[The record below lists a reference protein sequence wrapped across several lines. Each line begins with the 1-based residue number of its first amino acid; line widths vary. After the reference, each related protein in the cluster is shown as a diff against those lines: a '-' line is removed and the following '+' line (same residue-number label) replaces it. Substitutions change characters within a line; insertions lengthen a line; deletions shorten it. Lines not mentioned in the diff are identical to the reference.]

1 MKIQGTKIS
10 RVTATAK
17 KAEAVI
23 VLDPANQNH
32 DKAIK
37 QLNNFIDRPIDLI
50 LNVNAADVLEEM
62 ERITPEQNKKLH
74 ALWGDIAE
82 FIGDIPADVKEQ
94 WKEGCRDQLGLSKG
108 YSLADITKDQA
119 SQMIDLIVTWC
130 IRENIALSERPDKLT
145 GVQEYM
151 QACLHYRKCCICGK
165 PGEVHHYD
173 TIGMGNNR
181 KKTDD
186 ADKLKMC
193 LCRQHHAEIHQIGG
207 ETFCEKYHVEPV
219 KFDG

>member
-74 ALWGDIAE
+74 AFWQI
-82 FIGDIPADVKEQ
+82 
-94 WKEGCRDQLGLSKG
+94 
-108 YSLADITKDQA
+108 
-119 SQMIDLIVTWC
+119 SQKI
-130 IRENIALSERPDKLT
+130 K
-145 GVQEYM
+145 
-151 QACLHYRKCCICGK
+151 
-165 PGEVHHYD
+165 HH
-173 TIGMGNNR
+173 
-181 KKTDD
+181 K
-186 ADKLKMC
+186 
-193 LCRQHHAEIHQIGG
+193 
-207 ETFCEKYHVEPV
+207 
-219 KFDG
+219 